1 MVGEGVKILIFLFA
15 YWQIVGFVL
24 FLPKEMGGVAQLA
37 RALAWHARGRR
48 FDPDTLHLMFLKF
61 VKFIKFMAW
70 SVSETETF
78 H

>member
-1 MVGEGVKILIFLFA
+1 MKRLVIGCKKSFCTKKNLLFYLKSLEGGL
-15 YWQIVGFVL
+15 
-24 FLPKEMGGVAQLA
+24 AQLA